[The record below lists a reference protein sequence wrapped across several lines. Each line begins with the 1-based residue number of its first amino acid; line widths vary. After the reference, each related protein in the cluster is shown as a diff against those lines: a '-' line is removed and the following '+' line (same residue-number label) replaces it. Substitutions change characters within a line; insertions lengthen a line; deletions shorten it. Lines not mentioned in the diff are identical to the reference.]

1 MKYRMFTL
9 ILALSAA
16 AWAQTAT
23 QNATAQSSTPAT
35 AKAECCCDKGAA
47 KEAHSCCA
55 HHDMNG
61 KDMSSKDG
69 KEAMSC
75 GKDSESCC
83 GGKDGMSCKHT
94 AKDAREKEKVAAS
107 CADCMKNHEK
117 SHRSST
123 SRQIQYGD
131 CTWPMLL
138 PRDKHSARSRR
149 RCCGL

>member
-117 SHRSST
+117 E
-123 SRQIQYGD
+123 
-131 CTWPMLL
+131 
-138 PRDKHSARSRR
+138 
-149 RCCGL
+149 CCAHAKDAGS